1 MHVAIGRDQVLGVA
15 AVEIPAGVD
24 RCRAEVLPSGAAE
37 PARAVGAGQPG
48 HADPVAD
55 REPGGTRPDRLDL
68 ADHLVAGG
76 DVRPLRLEV
85 AFGQVQVRAADAAA
99 EHPDQQL
106 PSSRLRYRPVDQLK
120 RPSADRRW
128 ADRPSTDWP
137 STDWPSTDW
146 PSTDWHCAAW
156 RWADGPSADWSS
168 ADRPSA
174 DWSSAD
180 RSWFVYDPRPHDRRA
195 YGRSDA
201 GPDSDTEAAR
211 FCLATFI

>member
-128 ADRPSTDWP
+128 ADRPSADWSSAARP
-137 STDWPSTDW
+137 S
-146 PSTDWHCAAW
+146 AA
-156 RWADGPSADWSS
+156 RPSADRPS

-195 YGRSDA
+195 Y
-201 GPDSDTEAAR
+201 
-211 FCLATFI
+211 